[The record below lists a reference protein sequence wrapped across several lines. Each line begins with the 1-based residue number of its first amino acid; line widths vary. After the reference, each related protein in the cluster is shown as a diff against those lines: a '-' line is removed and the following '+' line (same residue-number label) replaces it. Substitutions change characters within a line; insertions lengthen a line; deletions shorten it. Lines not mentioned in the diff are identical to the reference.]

1 MNTESRVRCI
11 YVAFHRSMTATTF
24 TTTSTTP
31 LATPISPIP
40 AVLEVV
46 LTPAAL
52 PLPLALPL
60 GEEVVLGLLVTT
72 LLPIAVLTLPLGV

>member
-1 MNTESRVRCI
+1 
-11 YVAFHRSMTATTF
+11 MTAITF

-31 LATPISPIP
+31 LATPISPTP

-52 PLPLALPL
+52 PLPLILSL
-60 GEEVVLGLLVTT
+60 GVEVVLGLLVTT
-72 LLPIAVLTLPLGV
+72 LLLIEVLRLPLGV